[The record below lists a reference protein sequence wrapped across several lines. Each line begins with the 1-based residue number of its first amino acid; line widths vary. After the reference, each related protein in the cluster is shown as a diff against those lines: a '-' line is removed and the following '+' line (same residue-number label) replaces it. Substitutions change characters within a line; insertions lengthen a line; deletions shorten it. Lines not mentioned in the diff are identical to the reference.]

1 MKYILLLFTCLSNSQ
16 NIDYLPAL
24 NTNQVVNHTYFT
36 LSYSEACEQAEW
48 VAYELKKERLNGQV
62 KRSNKFKIDLS
73 VTTGSAELS
82 DYKHSGYDKG
92 HLVPAADM
100 AFNQLAMNESFY
112 ISNIA
117 PQNKSFNQG
126 IWKRLESHVRY
137 WAKEYGDLYVIT
149 AGILNSCDEFI
160 GANKVCVPDYFYKII
175 LDFKSPEIKV
185 IGFLLPNKKDKQ
197 PLKSYVVSVD
207 YLETLTGIDFF
218 PNLPNHIENIIEKKS
233 DIIKWKWK

>member
-112 ISNIA
+112 ISNIIWI
-117 PQNKSFNQG
+117 QMMIYNLNQ
-126 IWKRLESHVRY
+126 
-137 WAKEYGDLYVIT
+137 
-149 AGILNSCDEFI
+149 
-160 GANKVCVPDYFYKII
+160 
-175 LDFKSPEIKV
+175 
-185 IGFLLPNKKDKQ
+185 
-197 PLKSYVVSVD
+197 
-207 YLETLTGIDFF
+207 
-218 PNLPNHIENIIEKKS
+218 
-233 DIIKWKWK
+233 